1 MWHVKFKTSRG
12 STMNMKKMQQG
23 FTLIELMIV
32 IAILGI
38 LMAIAI
44 PAYQDYTVRAKVSEG
59 LNVAGAAK
67 LAVAETYQT
76 NGGWPTNNASAGL
89 PSAASIKGNNVASVT
104 VATST
109 ITIKYSG
116 DSNIQGDF
124 LTLKASNAGG
134 AITWDCTVAV
144 PSGTKVEDK
153 YLPSNSR

>member
-1 MWHVKFKTSRG
+1 
-12 STMNMKKMQQG
+12 MNMKKMQQG

-76 NGGWPTNNASAGL
+76 DGEWPTNNADAGL
-89 PSAASIKGNNVASVT
+89 PSSITSINGNNVESVE
-104 VATST
+104 VDTST
-109 ITIKYSG
+109 ITIKYTG
-116 DSNIQGDF
+116 DDNIEGEF
-124 LTLKASNAGG
+124 LVLKANNEGG
-134 AITWDCTVAV
+134 SISWECGFT
-144 PSGTKVEDK
+144 GTDVDTK
-153 YLPSNSR
+153 YLPSNCR